1 MCDINYTYYLSVI
14 NMYEKILKS
23 ISNNIY
29 LDTDEFDE
37 LTSFLKIREIKKG
50 QYLFHRGDI
59 ATYNSFVNKGCL
71 KTSFTDSNGQEH
83 IVQFATEGDWITDYD
98 SYINNTPS
106 RLDSIAMEDSVL
118 FQLDRP
124 SLEKLIERIPKFERF
139 NRMVSEH
146 QFNRLQRC
154 LITLLSNNAE
164 ERYRDFIQKYPGL
177 ANRIPQHQ
185 IASFIGITPEYL
197 SRIRWRLAHL

>member
-1 MCDINYTYYLSVI
+1 
-14 NMYEKILKS
+14 MYEKISKN
-23 ISNNIY
+23 ISNYIY
-29 LDTDEFDE
+29 LDTEEFDE
-37 LTSFLKIREIKKG
+37 LSSFLKIREIKKG

-98 SYINNTPS
+98 SYLNNTPS
-106 RLDSIAMEDSVL
+106 RLDLIAMEDSVL

>member
-1 MCDINYTYYLSVI
+1 
-14 NMYEKILKS
+14 MYEKISKN
-23 ISNNIY
+23 ISNYID
-29 LDTDEFDE
+29 LDQDEFDE
-37 LTSFLKIREIKKG
+37 FSSFLKIREIKKG

-71 KTSFTDSNGQEH
+71 KTSFSDSNSHEH

-98 SYINNTPS
+98 SYLNKTPS
-106 RLDSIAMEDSVL
+106 RLALIAVEDSVML
-118 FQLDRP
+118 QLDRT
-124 SLEKLIERIPKFERF
+124 SLEKMIEQNPKFERLV
-139 NRMVSEH
+139 RMVNEH

-177 ANRIPQHQ
+177 ANRIPQYQ
-185 IASFIGITPEYL
+185 IATFIGITPEYL

>member
-1 MCDINYTYYLSVI
+1 
-14 NMYEKILKS
+14 MYDKISKN
-23 ISNNIY
+23 ISNYIDLNQEE
-29 LDTDEFDE
+29 LDEFF
-37 LTSFLKIREIKKG
+37 SFLKIREIKKG
-50 QYLFHRGDI
+50 QTLFRKGEFAMYD
-59 ATYNSFVNKGCL
+59 SFVNRGCL
-71 KTSFTDSNGQEH
+71 KTSFTDHNGEEH
-83 IVQFATEGDWITDYD
+83 VVQFAVEEDWITDYD
-98 SYINNTPS
+98 SFINNTPS
-106 RLDSIAMEDSVL
+106 RLDLTAMEDSVL
-118 FQLDRP
+118 FQLDHP

-139 NRMVSEH
+139 GRMVREH